1 MRTHGLPVEVDRMT
15 LASAQ
20 IAEKTCSTS
29 LRVQAHGGNWVLEAL
44 TSDTSSALS
53 SSGAI
58 RDVLLCTCDVS
69 QALLHRHLST
79 CRVPMA
85 SRDTKNGRYS
95 TQKNS
100 SKNSNSNVGSVMSA
114 RELTPTPLRNVESE
128 LASANWRSEPDERE
142 LARAN

>member
-1 MRTHGLPVEVDRMT
+1 MGMHGLPVEVDRMT

-44 TSDTSSALS
+44 TSDTSTALS

-69 QALLHRHLST
+69 QALLRRHLST

-85 SRDTKNGRYS
+85 SRRRSS
-95 TQKNS
+95 TLKNS
-100 SKNSNSNVGSVMSA
+100 SKNSVSYAGTVKSA
-114 RELTPTPLRNVESE
+114 RGLTLAPPPAVESE
-128 LASANWRSEPDERE
+128 LASASRRSELDDRE
-142 LARAN
+142 VASTN